1 MGNCICAEN
10 SYVEE
15 PIPQWTADVY
25 RLCTD
30 TNTPYVSYENIKQ
43 LVKILRVVDG
53 DTVDAAMYHQETKKI
68 FKYRIRLYGIDTPE
82 SKPLKSNPDRDQEM
96 AAAKM
101 SKQAMIDKMQEN
113 NNLVVVKLYKP
124 DKYGRLLGTF
134 YGKNEENIND
144 WMVRQGHAI
153 AYFGKTKKS
162 FSEARPQGRAQ
173 SIDSQGLSPDQ
184 QGLEQGQGESYDDIY
199 QVENNVEST

>member
-1 MGNCICAEN
+1 MGNCICAEDP
-10 SYVEE
+10 YVSE

-30 TNTPYVSYENIKQ
+30 INTPYVSYENIKQ

-82 SKPLKSNPDRDQEM
+82 SKPLKSNQDREQEI

-113 NNLVVVKLYKP
+113 NNVVVVKLYKP
-124 DKYGRLLGTF
+124 DKYGRLLGTI

-144 WMVRQGHAI
+144 WMVKQGHAI

-162 FSEARPQGRAQ
+162 FSEARPQV
-173 SIDSQGLSPDQ
+173 Q
-184 QGLEQGQGESYDDIY
+184 QGQQGSSSGESDSNRSSYDDIY
-199 QVENNVEST
+199 QIDKNIVDEL

>member
-1 MGNCICAEN
+1 MGNCICVEDP
-10 SYVEE
+10 YVAE

-30 TNTPYVSYENIKQ
+30 INTPYVSYENIKQ
-43 LVKILRVVDG
+43 LVKILRIVDG
-53 DTVDAAMYHQETKKI
+53 DTVDAAMYHQESKKI
-68 FKYRIRLYGIDTPE
+68 FKYRIRMYGIDTPE
-82 SKPLKSNPDRDQEM
+82 SKPLKSNPDREQEM

-113 NNLVVVKLYKP
+113 NNVVVVKLYKP

-144 WMVRQGHAI
+144 WMVKQGHAI

-162 FSEARPQGRAQ
+162 FSEAK
-173 SIDSQGLSPDQ
+173 
-184 QGLEQGQGESYDDIY
+184 QGQTQGQSQSSDESDCNRSSYDDIY
-199 QVENNVEST
+199 QIDKNIED

>member
-1 MGNCICAEN
+1 MGNCICAEDP
-10 SYVEE
+10 YVSE
-15 PIPQWTADVY
+15 PIPQWTEEVY
-25 RLCTD
+25 RLSTD
-30 TNTPYVSYENIKQ
+30 INTPYVSYQHIKQ
-43 LVKILRVVDG
+43 LVKILRIMDG
-53 DTVDAAMYHQETKKI
+53 DTVDAAMYHQDTKKI

-82 SKPLKSNPDRDQEM
+82 SKPLKSNPDREQEM

-113 NNLVVVKLYKP
+113 NNLVVVQLYKP

-134 YGKNEENIND
+134 YGKNGENIND

-162 FSEARPQGRAQ
+162 FSEV
-173 SIDSQGLSPDQ
+173 Q
-184 QGLEQGQGESYDDIY
+184 QGQQAHPGESDSPLSNRSSYDDIY
-199 QVENNVEST
+199 QIDKNVEDT

>member
-1 MGNCICAEN
+1 MGNCICVEDP
-10 SYVEE
+10 YVAE

-25 RLCTD
+25 RLSTD

-82 SKPLKSNPDRDQEM
+82 SKPLKSNPDREQEM

-113 NNLVVVKLYKP
+113 NNVVVVKLYKP

-162 FSEARPQGRAQ
+162 FSEARPQGQ
-173 SIDSQGLSPDQ
+173 SQSSDESDCNRS
-184 QGLEQGQGESYDDIY
+184 SYDDIY
-199 QVENNVEST
+199 QIDKNIVEEL

>member
-1 MGNCICAEN
+1 MGNCICTEDP
-10 SYVEE
+10 YVEE
-15 PIPQWTADVY
+15 PIPQWTEEVY
-25 RLCTD
+25 RLSTD

-53 DTVDAAMYHQETKKI
+53 DTVDAAMYHQETKRI
-68 FKYRIRLYGIDTPE
+68 FKYRIRMYGIDTPE
-82 SKPLKSNPDRDQEM
+82 SKPLKSNPDREQEM

-101 SKQAMIDKMQEN
+101 SKQAIIDKMQEN
-113 NNLVVVKLYKP
+113 NNLVVVQLYKP

-134 YGKNEENIND
+134 YGKNGENIND

-162 FSEARPQGRAQ
+162 FSEARPQGQEQTQ
-173 SIDSQGLSPDQ
+173 SSDESDYNRS
-184 QGLEQGQGESYDDIY
+184 SYDDIY
-199 QVENNVEST
+199 QIDKKEEGLNR

>member
-1 MGNCICAEN
+1 MGNCIC
-10 SYVEE
+10 VEE
-15 PIPQWTADVY
+15 PYVAEPIHQWTAEVY
-25 RLCTD
+25 QHSTD
-30 TNTPYVSYENIKQ
+30 INTPYVSYENIKQ

-82 SKPLKSNPDRDQEM
+82 SKPLKSNPDRDQEI
-96 AAAKM
+96 AAARM
-101 SKQAMIDKMQEN
+101 AKQAMMEKMQEN
-113 NNLVVVKLYKP
+113 NHLVVVQLYKP

-134 YGKNEENIND
+134 YGKNEENINE

-162 FSEARPQGRAQ
+162 FSEVRPQG
-173 SIDSQGLSPDQ
+173 
-184 QGLEQGQGESYDDIY
+184 QGQEDSNRSSYDDVY
-199 QVENNVEST
+199 RVENNVENM

>member
-1 MGNCICAEN
+1 MGNCICAEDP
-10 SYVEE
+10 YVAE

-25 RLCTD
+25 RLSTD

-43 LVKILRVVDG
+43 LVKILRIVDG
-53 DTVDAAMYHQETKKI
+53 DTIDVAMYHQETKKI

-82 SKPLKSNPDRDQEM
+82 SKPLKSNPDREQEM

-113 NNLVVVKLYKP
+113 NNVVVVKLYKP

-162 FSEARPQGRAQ
+162 FSEAK
-173 SIDSQGLSPDQ
+173 
-184 QGLEQGQGESYDDIY
+184 QGQSQSSDESDCNRSSYDDIY
-199 QVENNVEST
+199 QIDKNIVDEL

>member
-1 MGNCICAEN
+1 
-10 SYVEE
+10 
-15 PIPQWTADVY
+15 
-25 RLCTD
+25 
-30 TNTPYVSYENIKQ
+30 
-43 LVKILRVVDG
+43 
-53 DTVDAAMYHQETKKI
+53 
-68 FKYRIRLYGIDTPE
+68 
-82 SKPLKSNPDRDQEM
+82 M

-113 NNLVVVKLYKP
+113 NNVVVVKLYKP

-162 FSEARPQGRAQ
+162 FSETRPQGQ
-173 SIDSQGLSPDQ
+173 QGPDQ
-184 QGLEQGQGESYDDIY
+184 QGQQAQQEQTQLSGESDSNRSSYDDIY
-199 QVENNVEST
+199 QIDKKEEGLDQ

>member
-1 MGNCICAEN
+1 MGNCICTEDPN
-10 SYVEE
+10 VEE
-15 PIPQWTADVY
+15 PIPQRTADVY
-25 RLCTD
+25 QLCTD

-43 LVKILRVVDG
+43 LVKILHVVDG
-53 DTVDAAMYHQETKKI
+53 DTVDAAMYHQETKRI

-82 SKPLKSNPDRDQEM
+82 SKPLKSNPDREQEI

-101 SKQAMIDKMQEN
+101 SKQAIIDKMKEN
-113 NNLVVVKLYKP
+113 NNLVVVQLYKL

-162 FSEARPQGRAQ
+162 FSEV
-173 SIDSQGLSPDQ
+173 Q
-184 QGLEQGQGESYDDIY
+184 QGKGESDSPLSNRSSYDDIY
-199 QVENNVEST
+199 QIDKNNVEDT